1 MSEYIGNR
9 IVPRHDGVWDK
20 AKEYEPLTIV
30 YEESTGDSYMSR
42 KPVPAGTLLSQE
54 EYWAMCS
61 RFSEQMA
68 LYRQNTAEEVEQFRK
83 DTAADVEQLRT
94 DTAADVATL
103 RKMTAQDIADI
114 TQKVDAANSAVAASK
129 SEMDKTAE
137 TLKAQINANVKA
149 STDKNA
155 NYAQELVDARVD
167 DLYNRTRSGKKP
179 RAFSQRLI
187 CGECGRFFHVT
198 NGNGNYPIWRCP
210 TSSRTTGKR
219 ICHAE
224 KVYEE
229 QVVRAFRKAVLER
242 FRLTFKPIHD
252 NVAVADIMSG
262 RFKEQYDNF
271 TPEADSFVSQM
282 LARLESIQ
290 KLDFME
296 RDRAFYKK
304 QIAAAHTSVES
315 TSKKIRLLKSQVDVM
330 QTRLELLGDE
340 MIDPASIEEKKKLIE
355 KLERDIQKDMDTEQK
370 LTEQLDYM
378 EDYWEELEGDY
389 ERREKAIE
397 WMKNLP
403 AGRDG
408 MVAFLNEVTEEH
420 CKAFLLS
427 ITIHSPL
434 KFTVHWFDDT
444 KTEVEMDSNIED
456 YRNTAS
462 YYDGH
467 TMRDGSQRKRHVR

>member
-83 DTAADVEQLRT
+83 DTAAD
-94 DTAADVATL
+94 
-103 RKMTAQDIADI
+103 
-114 TQKVDAANSAVAASK
+114 
-129 SEMDKTAE
+129 
-137 TLKAQINANVKA
+137 
-149 STDKNA
+149 
-155 NYAQELVDARVD
+155 
-167 DLYNRTRSGKKP
+167 
-179 RAFSQRLI
+179 
-187 CGECGRFFHVT
+187 
-198 NGNGNYPIWRCP
+198 
-210 TSSRTTGKR
+210 
-219 ICHAE
+219 AE

-242 FRLTFKPIHD
+242 FRLTLKPIHD

-355 KLERDIQKDMDTEQK
+355 KLECDIQKDTDTEQK

-408 MVAFLNEVTEEH
+408 TVAFLNEVTEEH